1 MVGRQLLVLFA
12 VAAGFGLSGCSGSG
26 LYSQASVQQPG
37 QEVLDGT
44 VRNAADWS
52 DEPSR
57 AAAPRRSAR
66 TTRVDAVGSTGMGS
80 SEPPKVFSDEWWAK
94 ENRENERL
102 KRQMTICRGC

>member
-37 QEVLDGT
+37 QEILDGT
-44 VRNAADWS
+44 VRNASDWS
-52 DEPSR
+52 DEAPKP
-57 AAAPRRSAR
+57 APRRSAR
-66 TTRVDAVGSTGMGS
+66 RMQVDTVGSIGTGPA
-80 SEPPKVFSDEWWAK
+80 EPAKVFSEDWWAK